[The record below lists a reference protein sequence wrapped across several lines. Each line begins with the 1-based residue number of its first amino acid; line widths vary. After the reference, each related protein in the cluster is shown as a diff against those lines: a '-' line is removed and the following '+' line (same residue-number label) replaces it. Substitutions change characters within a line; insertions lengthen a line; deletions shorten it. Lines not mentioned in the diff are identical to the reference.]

1 MKNIYKLQFRQQKQI
16 NKKGNVETHNRVSIT
31 LPAPFINDMGLN
43 ASDNEVYIDYEEDTK
58 TITIK
63 KN

>member
-1 MKNIYKLQFRQQKQI
+1 MKNIYKLQFRQQKQV

-43 ASDNEVYIDYEEDTK
+43 ASDNEVFIDYEEDTK

>member
-16 NKKGNVETHNRVSIT
+16 NKKGDVETHNRVSIT

-43 ASDNEVYIDYEEDTK
+43 VADNEVFIDYEEDTK

>member
-31 LPAPFINDMGLN
+31 LPATFINDMQLN

>member
-16 NKKGNVETHNRVSIT
+16 NEKGNVETHNRVSIT

-43 ASDNEVYIDYEEDTK
+43 ASDNEVFKDYEEDTK

>member
-16 NKKGNVETHNRVSIT
+16 NKKGDVETHNRVSIT
-31 LPAPFINDMGLN
+31 LPAHYINDMGLN
-43 ASDNEVYIDYEEDTK
+43 VADNEVFIDYEEDTK

>member
-31 LPAPFINDMGLN
+31 LPAPFINDMHLT

>member
-1 MKNIYKLQFRQQKQI
+1 MKNIYKLQFRQQKQVK
-16 NKKGNVETHNRVSIT
+16 KKGDVETHNRVSIT

-43 ASDNEVYIDYEEDTK
+43 TKNNEVFIDYEEDTK